1 METEGLKIQFFKQ
14 ELERGIKDIFEAQ
27 RMIAASGT
35 YQRGASREI
44 HQRKGGGLGQRT
56 GTLLRALSNPSYT
69 VTPSGGG
76 VVAQTNVPLYI
87 RFLDM
92 KRKGNWQIYNR
103 QIWGI
108 LYHDVRGRIR
118 YEFQD
123 FMEQQRK
130 QLQAALKN
138 EKGEKVSLF

>member
-27 RMIAASGT
+27 RMIAQSGT

-44 HQRKGGGLGQRT
+44 RQRRGGGLGQRT
-56 GTLLRALSNPSYT
+56 GNLLRALSNPSYT

-123 FMEQQRK
+123 FIEQRRK
-130 QLQAALKN
+130 QLQAALQN

>member
-1 METEGLKIQFFKQ
+1 MDTEGLKIQFFKQ
-14 ELERGIKDIFEAQ
+14 EVERGIRDIFEAQ
-27 RMIAASGT
+27 RMIAQSGT

-44 HQRKGGGLGQRT
+44 HQRRGGGLGQRT
-56 GTLLRALSNPSYT
+56 GNLLRALSTPSY
-69 VTPSGGG
+69 SISQAGQG
-76 VVAQTNVPLYI
+76 VVAHTNVPMYI

-92 KRKGNWQIYNR
+92 KRKGNWKIYNR

-108 LYHDVRGRIR
+108 MYHDVRARIR

-123 FMEQQRK
+123 FLEAQRK
-130 QLQAALKN
+130 KLQASLQN